1 MAIDSCSILVG
12 RCFVTPDDDVRKVLE
27 LDRDSVTYVVRGK
40 LAFPSWDTTAWKF
53 TSKDVFASEV
63 VSEVLSDWRAAGAKG
78 F

>member
-1 MAIDSCSILVG
+1 
-12 RCFVTPDDDVRKVLE
+12 VRKVLE